1 MLWSAAAIAVLLLVI
16 TNLQTQEEYYL
27 CIHSVFYHE
36 WFSVAH
42 GILKNTIQIDRQT
55 QRHTWGWGSAVG
67 SSEAGAG

>member
-1 MLWSAAAIAVLLLVI
+1 MLWSAAAIPVLLLVI

-27 CIHSVFYHE
+27 CIHSVFYE

-55 QRHTWGWGSAVG
+55 QRHTWGRGSAVG